1 MTVSRATTEEEDT
14 TDLDRRIREL
24 SDRLRVLNIERSS
37 TEQQLRQLENARA
50 ERATNRLRRD
60 TERAR
65 RRQSEAERRSRQAAR
80 DRKGELIV
88 LGDRVRF
95 LTKGLYRSTE
105 GVVTKI
111 NKRRVTARD
120 SSGNAVS
127 RAPHN
132 VEIIFEGDSSEGSG
146 ASSSE
151 IAREDH
157 SNQSEDHSNQSEAE
171 E

>member
-1 MTVSRATTEEEDT
+1 MTESNTAVPPQTS
-14 TDLDRRIREL
+14 DREIDNRIQEL
-24 SDRLRVLNIERSS
+24 SDRLRVLNIERAS
-37 TEQQLRQLENARA
+37 TEQQLRELENERA
-50 ERATNRLRRD
+50 ERATGRLRRD
-60 TERAR
+60 TDRAR
-65 RRQSEAERRSRQAAR
+65 RRQSEADRRSRQAAR

-120 SSGNAVS
+120 TSGNAIS

-132 VEIIFEGDSSEGSG
+132 VEIIFEGDSSENSG
-146 ASSSE
+146 ASSSVVAE
-151 IAREDH
+151 EDH
-157 SNQSEDHSNQSEAE
+157 NVQSEAE